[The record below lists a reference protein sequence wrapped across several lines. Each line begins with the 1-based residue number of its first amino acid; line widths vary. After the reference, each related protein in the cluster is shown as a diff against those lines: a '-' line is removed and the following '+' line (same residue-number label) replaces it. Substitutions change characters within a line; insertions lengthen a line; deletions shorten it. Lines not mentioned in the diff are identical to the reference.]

1 MAYLGST
8 FDAHSIEPNTPF
20 ELIPAGK
27 YHVQIVNSEMR
38 DTKGGTG
45 QYLWMEL
52 AIIDGPH
59 DNKRLFE
66 RGLPH
71 VWGSG
76 CGYSARLGVVC
87 WHESLSEAGTEG
99 AVVDSAANLQ
109 QQIGTASGPTHLLG
123 LVHPAVHQEVGR
135 AFGDGR
141 PNPQAGTMTLGV
153 VDHPVGLAH
162 QIAVQCQ
169 QRSPQLPR

>member
-1 MAYLGST
+1 MVPMWRDWQGLSGPVCASHSSSAGFRHGSNTTYDERMGRTPSAASSSCWAMAALVHAIG
-8 FDAHSIEPNTPF
+8 P
-20 ELIPAGK
+20 
-27 YHVQIVNSEMR
+27 
-38 DTKGGTG
+38 DTRIA
-45 QYLWMEL
+45 M
-52 AIIDGPH
+52 
-59 DNKRLFE
+59 
-66 RGLPH
+66 GLPH

-99 AVVDSAANLQ
+99 AVVDSTANLQ
-109 QQIGTASGPTHLLG
+109 QQSATASGPTHLLG